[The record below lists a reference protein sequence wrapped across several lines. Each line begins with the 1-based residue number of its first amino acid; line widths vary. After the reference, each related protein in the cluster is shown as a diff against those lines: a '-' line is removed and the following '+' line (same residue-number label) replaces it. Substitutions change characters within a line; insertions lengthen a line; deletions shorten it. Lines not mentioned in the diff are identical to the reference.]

1 MPSFDIVSEADEH
14 EVTNAVEQTK
24 RELQQRYDFRGTGA
38 ELDRK
43 ENQFVFSANSEDR
56 VKAAYD
62 VLVDKMVKRKVS
74 LKFLDK
80 KDAEPA
86 GGQAWK
92 LSVNL
97 RKGIDK
103 ENAKKL
109 VKMIKDDKSF
119 NKVTPS
125 IQGESV
131 RVTGKKRDDLQNV
144 MGMLREKKDFPLALE
159 FDNFRD

>member
-14 EVTNAVEQTK
+14 EVTNAMEQTK
-24 RELQQRYDFRGTGA
+24 RELQQRYDFRGTGT
-38 ELDRK
+38 ELEKKDDT
-43 ENQFVFSANSEDR
+43 FLFSANSEDR

-80 KDAEPA
+80 KKPEPA
-86 GGQAWK
+86 GGQTWK

-109 VKMIKDDKSF
+109 VKIVKDDKSL
-119 NKVTPS
+119 KVTPS

-131 RVTGKKRDDLQNV
+131 RVTGKKRDDLQAV
-144 MGMLREKKDFPLALE
+144 MAMLKEVKDFPLALE
-159 FDNFRD
+159 YDNFRD